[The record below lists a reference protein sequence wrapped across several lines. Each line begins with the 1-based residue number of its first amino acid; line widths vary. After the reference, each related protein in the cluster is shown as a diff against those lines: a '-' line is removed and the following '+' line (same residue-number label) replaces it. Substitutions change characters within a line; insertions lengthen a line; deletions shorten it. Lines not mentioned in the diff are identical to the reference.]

1 MTVPNEHSPPKLN
14 HKDSLILL
22 TGATGYVGG
31 RLLKQLEQA
40 GHHIRCMARH
50 PENLSSKIDSKT
62 EVVQGDVLDKAS
74 LEEAMQGVKIAYYL
88 VHSMGSKTSF
98 ETADRLA
105 AQNFGEM
112 AKASGVER
120 IIYLGGLGNQDE
132 PLSPHLKS
140 RQEVGQILR
149 ESGVRVLEF
158 RASIVIG
165 SGSLSFEMIR
175 ALVERLPIM
184 ITPRWV
190 SSPAQPIAIKDLT
203 AYLLEGLNIPLP
215 DSQIFE
221 IGGADQV
228 SYADIMRAYAS
239 LRGLRIR
246 MLPVPV
252 LSPLVSSLWLGL
264 ITPLYARIGRKLVE
278 SIVHSTLVR
287 DTSAAQAFQISPI
300 GVNEALREAVAH
312 EDQDFA
318 MTRWSD
324 SLSSAGALPT
334 WGGVRFGT
342 RLVDSRT
349 VEVPLAPE
357 KIYQS
362 IISIG
367 GNTGWY
373 AYDWL
378 WQIRGFLDML
388 IGGVGMRRGRPQL
401 RALKVGDAVDFWRVE
416 TIEPGRRLR
425 FMAEMKLPGRAWLE
439 FEVTAHGQ
447 GSTLRQTAVFD
458 PLGLAGQLYWYAI
471 YPIHQLVFKG
481 MISGIASNALSQ
493 KHR

>member
-1 MTVPNEHSPPKLN
+1 MSGSKPNRQQKLS
-14 HKDSLILL
+14 HRDTIILL

-31 RLLKQLEQA
+31 RLLRELEA
-40 GHHIRCMARH
+40 RGHHVRCIARH
-50 PENLSSKIDSKT
+50 PDNLLSKTAGKT
-62 EVVQGDVLDKAS
+62 EVVQGDVLDRAS
-74 LEEAMQGVKIAYYL
+74 LTQAMQGVKIAYYL
-88 VHSMGSKTSF
+88 VHSMGSKSSF
-98 ETADRLA
+98 ETVDRQA
-105 AQNFGEM
+105 AQNFGEI
-112 AKASGVER
+112 ARDSGVER
-120 IIYLGGLGNQDE
+120 IIYLGGLGNPDE
-132 PLSPHLKS
+132 PLSPHLRS
-140 RQEVGQILR
+140 RQEVGRILGD
-149 ESGVRVLEF
+149 SGVPVLEF

-175 ALVERLPIM
+175 SLVERLPIM

-190 SSPAQPIAIKDLT
+190 SSPAQPIAIRDLT
-203 AYLLEGLNIPLP
+203 AYLMEGLYFPLP
-215 DSQIFE
+215 ASRIFE

-287 DTSAAQAFQISPI
+287 DNSAREAFPVNPM
-300 GVNEALREAVAH
+300 GVNEALQEAVAH
-312 EDQDFA
+312 EDQEFA
-318 MTRWSD
+318 TTRWSD
-324 SLSSAGALPT
+324 ALSSAGALPS

-342 RLVDSRT
+342 RLVDSR
-349 VEVPLAPE
+349 VIDVPVPPE
-357 KIYQS
+357 QIYKS
-362 IISIG
+362 IIQIG
-367 GNTGWY
+367 GNNGWY

-378 WQIRGFLDML
+378 WQIRGFFDML
-388 IGGVGMRRGRPQL
+388 VGGVGMRRGRPYKRDLQ
-401 RALKVGDAVDFWRVE
+401 VGDAVDFWRVE
-416 TIEPGRRLR
+416 AIEPGRRLR

-439 FEVTAHGQ
+439 FEVTPHDQ

-458 PLGLAGQLYWYAI
+458 PLGLAGQLYWYGI

-481 MISGIASNALSQ
+481 MINGIVSSATSQ
-493 KHR
+493 

>member
-1 MTVPNEHSPPKLN
+1 MRSRPQQY
-14 HKDSLILL
+14 HKGSLILL

-40 GHHIRCMARH
+40 GHHLRCIARR
-50 PENLSSKIDSKT
+50 PEYLISKTDSKT
-62 EVVQGDVLDKAS
+62 EVVQGDVLDRAS
-74 LEEAMQGVKIAYYL
+74 LSEAMRGVKIAYYL

-98 ETADRLA
+98 EITDRLA
-105 AQNFGEM
+105 AKNFGEI
-112 AKASGVER
+112 AKANGVER

-132 PLSPHLKS
+132 LLSPHLKS

-149 ESGVRVLEF
+149 ESGVPVLEF

-203 AYLLEGLNIPLP
+203 AYLLDGLNVALP
-215 DSQIFE
+215 ASRIFE

-264 ITPLYARIGRKLVE
+264 ITPLYARIGRKLIE

-287 DTSAAQAFQISPI
+287 DNSALQAFDIIPI
-300 GVNEALREAVAH
+300 GVNEALREAVAY
-312 EDQDFA
+312 EDQNFA

-349 VEVPLAPE
+349 VDVAVAPE

-367 GNTGWY
+367 GGTGWY

-401 RALKVGDAVDFWRVE
+401 RALEVGDAVDFWRVE

-425 FMAEMKLPGRAWLE
+425 FIAEMKLPGRAWLE
-439 FEVTAHGQ
+439 FEVTANGK

-458 PLGLAGQLYWYAI
+458 PLGLAGQLYWYGI

-481 MISGIASNALSQ
+481 MINGIASKSLA
-493 KHR
+493 